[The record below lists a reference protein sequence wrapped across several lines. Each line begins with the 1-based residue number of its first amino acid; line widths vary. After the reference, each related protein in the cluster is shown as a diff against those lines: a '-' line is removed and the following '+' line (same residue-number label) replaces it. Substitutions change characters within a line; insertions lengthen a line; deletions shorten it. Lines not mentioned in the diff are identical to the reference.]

1 MCVCARVILIS
12 TSCDSILSI
21 SLLTESSGARV
32 NVAYFVSD
40 LFHFDRTI
48 FVQLGAILYNFIML
62 NLGYACKWQE
72 VIYLIPVRSFNPIM
86 LIMFCLKSFD

>member
-1 MCVCARVILIS
+1 MCVCVCERVILIS
-12 TSCDSILSI
+12 ASCDSILSI

-62 NLGYACKWQE
+62 NLGYACKWQRS
-72 VIYLIPVRSFNPIM
+72 YLSHSSRVF
-86 LIMFCLKSFD
+86 